1 MRPHA
6 TTDRAGTGPLTK
18 QIADSARTM
27 GHPVVSHEW
36 IYRHIERDKAARGEL
51 YKHLCRQRKRYRKR
65 YRKRCGSQER
75 VAPVIEE
82 QVIRPGIQQI
92 LSGQFTLTR
101 CIGHHVRLQDL
112 IIQYIE

>member
-1 MRPHA
+1 MTFAALPH
-6 TTDRAGTGPLTK
+6 TGRVGCQDHNALLSAIRHEGFDFGMKVMPHTRTVMTLFLGMEGK
-18 QIADSARTM
+18 Q
-27 GHPVVSHEW
+27 PE
-36 IYRHIERDKAARGEL
+36 
-51 YKHLCRQRKRYRKR
+51 C
-65 YRKRCGSQER
+65 R